1 MMVTVSFVMDEQGT
15 VVPGSQADVRAHV
28 NAAASEPVG
37 QITTSANPSAT
48 SDRYVVG
55 SVARAMRMVGLVA
68 EAPEGLPLSEIARR
82 LSMSKSAA
90 HALARTLVA
99 GGYLRTVEPGPRYR
113 PGMELV
119 RLGEAA
125 SESIQLGRLCHP
137 VLLEL
142 SHSTGLTTRAAIC
155 DHGYPVFIDRVD
167 APGMIRFHTPL
178 GVRELPHTSAAGKA
192 ILAAIPVEVAERIA
206 VETGLPERTAHS
218 ICGLPELMIE
228 LEQVRERGY
237 AVDDQED
244 ALGVMCV
251 AATFSDHA
259 GNAAG
264 AISAT
269 GLANTIQGH
278 CVPVLAE
285 QVRAAADRVT
295 ALLGGGER
303 PAGGPAA

>member
-1 MMVTVSFVMDEQGT
+1 MVS
-15 VVPGSQADVRAHV
+15 
-28 NAAASEPVG
+28 
-37 QITTSANPSAT
+37 
-48 SDRYVVG
+48 
-55 SVARAMRMVGLVA
+55 SVARAMRMVDLVA
-68 EAPEGLPLSEIARR
+68 EAPDGLPLSELARR
-82 LSMSKSAA
+82 LGMSKSAA

-142 SHSTGLTTRAAIC
+142 SDKTGLTTRAAIC
-155 DHGYPVFIDRVD
+155 DQGYPVFIDRVD
-167 APGMIRFHTPL
+167 APGTVRFHTPL
-178 GVRELPHTSAAGKA
+178 GVREVPHTSAAGKA
-192 ILAAIPVEVAERIA
+192 MLAAIPVEVAERIA
-206 VETGLPERTAHS
+206 AETGMPERTAHS
-218 ICGLPELMIE
+218 IRGLPELLVE
-228 LEQVRERGY
+228 LEQVRQRGY

-251 AATFSDHA
+251 AATFTDHA

-269 GLANTIQGH
+269 GLANTVLAHGVQA
-278 CVPVLAE
+278 LAE
-285 QVRAAADRVT
+285 QVREAADRVT
-295 ALLGGGER
+295 DLLGGGER
-303 PAGGPAA
+303 PAGTSMA